1 MKNIILLLLAI
12 LIYSCS
18 SGDDTP
24 PGIITTVLENISES
38 TSENTET
45 TESADSETTVV
56 KYTLTV
62 TSDDGGS
69 VSSNGGSYDE
79 GTSLTITASPDEG
92 YEFTGW
98 AGSDETSSSLTLSL
112 NSDTTITAN
121 FQKIASTENYYLKG
135 KLIPDSSNG
144 EWFDRSLT
152 VNGLKL
158 VVAGAVGGQLAVPD
172 IWAFKVARLV
182 TLLMDPLAPDI
193 DKNSQEN
200 MIKTLKG
207 DAGTWHEGFPTAQR
221 VGYGG
226 GDTYSPN
233 PLKDE
238 GISSYSGYQEF
249 LNTNFANDMVWY
261 KNVDSKFKGDDDI
274 NEVVEHI
281 FHTIHLY
288 GVPGGVDGS
297 INALNSNTEAA
308 GFTETELW
316 KAMKEAI
323 DNSVFGVSDY
333 GNGDPTNPEFAGIM
347 LKEYMYL
354 LNYSMW
360 EFGSTFWDGGSLAP
374 EWNDNSRTPQG
385 IETNNPLGFALFNKY
400 FAPVLSKPSIETLRD
415 IFKDNDQ
422 GESGYIPD

>member
-1 MKNIILLLLAI
+1 MKNLIFLFLTIIV
-12 LIYSCS
+12 YSCS

-24 PGIITTVLENISES
+24 PSIIAPVVENNSET

-45 TESADSETTVV
+45 AESADSETTVV

-92 YEFTGW
+92 YEFIGW
-98 AGSDETSSSLTLSL
+98 TGSDETSSSLTLSL

-158 VVAGAVGGQLAVPD
+158 VIAGAVGGQLAVPD

-182 TLLMDPLAPDI
+182 TLLMDPLAPGI

-238 GISSYSGYQEF
+238 GISSYSG
-249 LNTNFANDMVWY
+249 
-261 KNVDSKFKGDDDI
+261 
-274 NEVVEHI
+274 
-281 FHTIHLY
+281 
-288 GVPGGVDGS
+288 
-297 INALNSNTEAA
+297 
-308 GFTETELW
+308 
-316 KAMKEAI
+316 
-323 DNSVFGVSDY
+323 
-333 GNGDPTNPEFAGIM
+333 
-347 LKEYMYL
+347 
-354 LNYSMW
+354 
-360 EFGSTFWDGGSLAP
+360 
-374 EWNDNSRTPQG
+374 
-385 IETNNPLGFALFNKY
+385 
-400 FAPVLSKPSIETLRD
+400 
-415 IFKDNDQ
+415 
-422 GESGYIPD
+422 

>member
-1 MKNIILLLLAI
+1 MKNLIFLFLTIIV
-12 LIYSCS
+12 YSCS

-24 PGIITTVLENISES
+24 PAIIAPVVENVSEATSES
-38 TSENTET
+38 TET
-45 TESADSETTVV
+45 AESADSETTVE

-92 YEFTGW
+92 YEFIGW
-98 AGSDETSSSLTLSL
+98 TGSDETSSTLTLSL
-112 NSDTTITAN
+112 NSDTNITAN

-158 VVAGAVGGQLAVPD
+158 VIAGAVGGQLAVPD

-182 TLLMDPLAPDI
+182 TLLMDPLAPGI

-233 PLKDE
+233 PLKDN
-238 GISSYSGYQEF
+238 GCLGYSGLCSLENSMVLRDMIWYMSPDNAQR
-249 LNTNFANDMVWY
+249 NGDNDIV
-261 KNVDSKFKGDDDI
+261 
-274 NEVVEHI
+274 EVFEHAL
-281 FHTIHLY
+281 HTLQSL
-288 GVPGGVDGS
+288 GTRGAVDGS
-297 INALNSNTEAA
+297 LSALNMSEEEDIS
-308 GFTETELW
+308 GTELFL
-316 KAMKEAI
+316 AMKEAV
-323 DNSVFGVSDY
+323 DNGVFGIDDY
-333 GNGDPTNPEFAGIM
+333 GGDINNQDRWP
-347 LKEYMYL
+347 LLLVEYQYL
-354 LNYSMW
+354 LTFGMW
-360 EFGSTFWDGGSLAP
+360 EVGKELWEGGSLAP
-374 EWNDNSRTPQG
+374 EWSDNANTPSG
-385 IETNNPLGFALFNKY
+385 IQQNNPLCQNGLNPHLKIYSASCK
-400 FAPVLSKPSIETLRD
+400 
-415 IFKDNDQ
+415 
-422 GESGYIPD
+422 

>member
-1 MKNIILLLLAI
+1 M
-12 LIYSCS
+12 
-18 SGDDTP
+18 
-24 PGIITTVLENISES
+24 ENVSEATSES
-38 TSENTET
+38 TET
-45 TESADSETTVV
+45 AESADSETTVV

-92 YEFTGW
+92 YEFIGW
-98 AGSDETSSSLTLSL
+98 TGSDETSSSLTLSL

-182 TLLMDPLAPDI
+182 TLLMDPLAPGI

-261 KNVDSKFKGDDDI
+261 KNVDSTFKGDDDI

-347 LKEYMYL
+347 LKEYM
-354 LNYSMW
+354 M
-360 EFGSTFWDGGSLAP
+360 SL
-374 EWNDNSRTPQG
+374 
-385 IETNNPLGFALFNKY
+385 IH
-400 FAPVLSKPSIETLRD
+400 I
-415 IFKDNDQ
+415 
-422 GESGYIPD
+422 